1 MQDKPR
7 ILDSIDSPED
17 LKRLSVEELNI
28 LAREIRDQI
37 ISTTSKR
44 GGHVASS
51 LGAVEII
58 LALHS
63 KLNCPKDKIVF
74 DVGHQAYAHK
84 LVTGRLDRFDSLRAY
99 HGLSGFPRPSESV
112 YDTHPSGHASDSLSV
127 ASGLARAKQLNG
139 SDEKIVAVI
148 GDAALAGG
156 MAFEALNLIGSQQLP
171 LIIVLNDNEMS
182 ISRNVGALVKHFGN
196 LRATSQYRD
205 VRESLQEFLERGGRT
220 SNAFAEFG
228 KRAKEATKQMFLP
241 QSMIYEQM
249 GIVCTPPIDGHNI
262 TLLHEMLDVVL
273 PMDVPVLIHT
283 VTKKGAG
290 YGPAEKEAERF
301 HGVGPFNPATGEPIS
316 VSQAPDAGGIGAKT
330 YTQVFSDTIVR
341 EAKSDD
347 RVFAITAAM
356 EGGTGL
362 KEFRRLFPKRFI
374 DVGIAEEQAVG
385 MASGLAIAG
394 KKPVVAIYST
404 FMQRA
409 IDQIIV
415 DVALPSKDV
424 VFALDRAG
432 LVGDDGPT
440 HHGVF
445 DLAYL
450 RMIPN
455 MKVIVPS
462 GANELSD
469 ALHTAL
475 SIGGPVSI
483 RYPRGSADSIDYDP
497 ARQPELL
504 EVGKSKVVRE
514 GSDVVILAFGR
525 MVKRSLDA
533 AEILEQEG
541 ISVRV
546 VDMVWAKPLD
556 RDAILDAAKYDLVVT
571 VEEGVISGGVG
582 EGILGEM
589 SGSPYTPKTLLLGLP
604 DRFIMQGKSD
614 LLLEE
619 IGLDAVS
626 IAAKIKDLT

>member
-1 MQDKPR
+1 MDL
-7 ILDSIDSPED
+7 IGSPKD
-17 LKRLSVEELNI
+17 LRQLSVEELDI

-63 KLNCPKDKIVF
+63 KLDCPKDRIVF

-84 LVTGRLDRFDSLRAY
+84 LVTGRLDRFDSLRSY
-99 HGLSGFPRPSESV
+99 HGLSGFPRPSESA

-127 ASGLARAKQLNG
+127 ASGLAKAKQVSG

-156 MAFEALNLIGSQQLP
+156 MAFEALNIIGSQQLP
-171 LIIVLNDNEMS
+171 LVIVLNDNEMS

-205 VRESLQEFLERGGRT
+205 ARESLQEFLEHGGRT

-249 GIVCTPPIDGHNI
+249 GIVCTPPIDGHDI
-262 TLLHEMLDVVL
+262 ALLQEMLDLAL
-273 PMDVPVLIHT
+273 PMDAPVLIHA

-301 HGVGPFNPATGEPIS
+301 HGVGPFNPTTGEPVS
-316 VSQAPDAGGIGAKT
+316 ASQAPDAGGIGAKT

-341 EAKSDD
+341 EAENDE

-362 KEFRRLFPKRFI
+362 KEFRRRFPKRFI

-394 KKPVVAIYST
+394 KKPVVAVYST

-409 IDQIIV
+409 VDQMII
-415 DVALPSKDV
+415 DVALPSQDV

-497 ARQPELL
+497 SRKPELL
-504 EVGKSKVVRE
+504 EVGKSRTVRE
-514 GSDVVILAFGR
+514 GDDVAILAFGR
-525 MVKRSLDA
+525 MVRRSLEA
-533 AEILEQEG
+533 ADILGREG
-541 ISVRV
+541 VSVKV

-556 RDAILDAAKYDLVVT
+556 RDAILDAAKHDLVVT
-571 VEEGVISGGVG
+571 VEEGVVSGGVG
-582 EGILGEM
+582 EGILDEL
-589 SGSPYTPKTLLLGLP
+589 SHCAYTPKTLLLGLP
-604 DRFIMQGKSD
+604 DEFIMQGKSD

-619 IGLDAVS
+619 IGLDAAS
-626 IAAKIKDLT
+626 IASKIRDLM